1 MTLTHNKKYTEKTKK
16 AIKNKKKYRGEELM
30 DTSKLYAL
38 SNLSHNKSDEGCELN
53 EIIWNWRCNDR

>member
-1 MTLTHNKKYTEKTKK
+1 MTLTHNKKYTVKTKITK
-16 AIKNKKKYRGEELM
+16 KLLIKRGEELV

-38 SNLSHNKSDEGCELN
+38 SKLPHNKSDEGCELN